1 MFSATERINT
11 MSEKILAGKVALVTG
26 SSRGIGKAYA
36 TVLAQAGADVIIHDK
51 TVTASARFGECDS
64 AELVVE
70 EMKSYGVRSKFY
82 AADISKP
89 EEDEKLIADVIRD
102 FGHIDILVNN
112 AGGDIG
118 AKTPRPNP
126 NDCIDI
132 AIEDI
137 QSVLSINLMSTMYMC
152 KYAAAHMRERKSGKI
167 INIGS
172 IGGHMSVPEG
182 VIYGSAKCAIE
193 HYTRCLA
200 EELRPYDV
208 NVNCIA
214 PGKVLTARIAATR
227 TIADETN
234 LSRLQ
239 RFVKPEELA
248 KMILFLAGGDS
259 DFLTGET
266 IVCWA

>member
-1 MFSATERINT
+1 MNDYGL
-11 MSEKILAGKVALVTG
+11 KGKVAIVTG
-26 SSRGIGKAYA
+26 SGRGIGKAYA
-36 TVLAQAGADVIIHDK
+36 VALAKAGADVIIHDK
-51 TVTASARFGECDS
+51 SSSAAARFGENDS
-64 AELVVE
+64 AEAVVE
-70 EMKSYGVRSKFY
+70 EIKSYGVRSKFY
-82 AADISKP
+82 AADISNP
-89 EEDEKLIADVIRD
+89 EEDQRFIEQVVAD
-102 FGHIDILVNN
+102 FGRIDILVNN

-126 NDCIDI
+126 NDCLDI

-137 QSVLSINLMSTMYMC
+137 LSVVSINMLSTMYLC
-152 KYAAAHMRERKSGKI
+152 KYAGQQMRKQGGGKI
-167 INIGS
+167 INTAS
-172 IGGHMSVPEG
+172 IGAHMSVPEG
-182 VIYGSAKCAIE
+182 VIYGSAKAAIE

-200 EELRPYDV
+200 EQMRPYDV

-227 TIADETN
+227 KIEDDEN

-248 KMILFLAGGDS
+248 NLMLYLAGNGS